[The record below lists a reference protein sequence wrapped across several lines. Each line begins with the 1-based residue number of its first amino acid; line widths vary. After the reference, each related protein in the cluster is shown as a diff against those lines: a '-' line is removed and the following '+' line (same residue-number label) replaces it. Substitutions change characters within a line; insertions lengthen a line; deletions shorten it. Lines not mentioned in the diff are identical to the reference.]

1 MKYWLVVVQWMVLA
15 TAMVAP
21 ARLAEAAIS
30 TAQTNTPTRRSP
42 AKPPGA
48 VPAGNRFLFILE
60 TSAAMNR
67 LEHGGRQAI
76 FDLLYSGI
84 DGRMRNGDTYGI
96 WTFNELPYAGF
107 YPMQT
112 WTAQQNLEHATGAGR
127 FLKTQKYEKSGNLTN
142 LLKHVQS
149 VVRTVKDL
157 NVIIVTDANTP
168 ASGTPFDAEI
178 NEQYRTNAPQVRETK
193 RPLITTLTARAGSF
207 TASCVTL
214 AGEKI
219 VLADLPPQ
227 TNHAPKVE
235 VVSAAKPTATNE
247 ASPPAIA
254 PKKPL
259 GQVVAISDVEAEAE
273 RAKLTNGLSQAA
285 GSEKVRPAFVE
296 HTNAVVLT
304 TNAAPVTNEVEQSVI
319 QISPAVTA
327 TPSNALATA
336 TAEVAPTAAMRV
348 SPTNESPSHAP
359 EPLPAVV
366 PAQIKVS
373 AKARTAVDQPVSHP
387 SIFPANLMLI
397 LGGAF
402 VGASVVGGLMFLR
415 RVREPRQPSFISQG
429 MQRK

>member
-1 MKYWLVVVQWMVLA
+1 MKSWLVVVQWMVLA

-21 ARLAEAAIS
+21 ARMAEAASS
-30 TAQTNTPTRRSP
+30 TGQTNTPARRAP
-42 AKPPGA
+42 AKPPRA

-76 FDLLYSGI
+76 FDLIFSGI

-112 WTAQQNLEHATGAGR
+112 WTAQQNLELATGAGR
-127 FLKTQKYEKSGNLTN
+127 FLKTQKYEKNGNLTN
-142 LLKHVQS
+142 LLKQVQA

-157 NVIIVTDANTP
+157 NVVIVTDANTP
-168 ASGTPFDAEI
+168 ANGTPFDAEL
-178 NEQYRTNAPQVRETK
+178 NAQYRANAPQVRETK
-193 RPLITTLTARAGSF
+193 RPLITTLTARAGQI
-207 TASCVTL
+207 TATCVTL
-214 AGEKI
+214 AGETI
-219 VLADLPPQ
+219 VLADLAPQ
-227 TNHAPKVE
+227 TNHAVKAE
-235 VVSAAKPTATNE
+235 VGPLPGPAATNE
-247 ASPPAIA
+247 AAALATA

-259 GQVVAISDVEAEAE
+259 GQLVAISDAEAEAE
-273 RAKLTNGLSQAA
+273 RTKLTNAPQPAA
-285 GSEKVRPAFVE
+285 TSEKVKPLFTE
-296 HTNAVVLT
+296 HTNAPAAT
-304 TNAAPVTNEVEQSVI
+304 AEAPPATNAVEHPVFLSPPPVTAI
-319 QISPAVTA
+319 
-327 TPSNALATA
+327 PSNAVATA
-336 TAEVAPTAAMRV
+336 AEDVPPKAAVQVM
-348 SPTNESPSHAP
+348 PKDESPNKP

-373 AKARTAVDQPVSHP
+373 ARTAGDPPVSRP
-387 SIFPANLMLI
+387 SILPANLMLI

-415 RVREPRQPSFISQG
+415 RAREPKQPSFISQG